1 MTRNDKKWAIE
12 TTDTPGILVAK
23 VMIMMIHHR
32 IFLGRIVFWGDGS
45 MVGTLESQENYQK
58 VAEESEVTK
67 ILELLQSLLGSELQ
81 QASQDAR
88 IAASS
93 FVDKRKGQLLGGR
106 CFPKNVTGC
115 FGKPVPLVG

>member
-1 MTRNDKKWAIE
+1 MTRNDKKWEIE

-58 VAEESEVTK
+58 VAEGERSNEDPGAFA
-67 ILELLQSLLGSELQ
+67 E
-81 QASQDAR
+81 
-88 IAASS
+88 
-93 FVDKRKGQLLGGR
+93 FVGIRAPTGFPR
-106 CFPKNVTGC
+106 CADC
-115 FGKPVPLVG
+115 CQ